1 MHKLFY
7 CMGINTKNVLIIE
20 DDLMTSDIFKDIL
33 KENDFNNLHVAENG
47 AKALEILAEVQI
59 DLITLDNQLPDIFGT
74 ELIEKVRDL
83 NSEAQIVVVSSIY
96 SKHISDTLNQFN
108 ILAYVHKG
116 NLIDDLNQLIES
128 H

>member
-1 MHKLFY
+1 
-7 CMGINTKNVLIIE
+7 MGINTKNVLIIE
-20 DDLMTSDIFKDIL
+20 DDLMTSDIIKDIL
-33 KENDFNNLHVAENG
+33 KENDFKNLHVAENG